1 MLGWAHEVMARLGY
15 PGIALLMFLENVF
28 PPIPSE
34 VIMPLAGFTA
44 AQGELNYWGVWFAGA
59 VGSVLGSPPLYGLGR
74 ALGGDRPRRWADR
87 HGKWL
92 TIDGEELEKAQ
103 GWFDRHGQ
111 KAVFLCQLVPGV
123 RSLISIPAGVHTMSV
138 PLFLAYT
145 ALGVTIWTGLLTF
158 LGHLLGANYALVG
171 RYLGPATYVVLGG
184 LLLAAIA
191 WVARRKRGRAP
202 AGTAGKDG
210 ASEGARGG

>member
-1 MLGWAHEVMARLGY
+1 MLDWARQIMETLGY

-44 AQGELNYWGVWFAGA
+44 AQGKLTYWGVWLAGA
-59 VGSVLGSPPLYGLGR
+59 TGAVLGSLPLYALGR
-74 ALGGDRPRRWADR
+74 AMGGERLHRWADR

-92 TIDGEELEKAQ
+92 TVSGEELEKAQ
-103 GWFDRHGQ
+103 GWFDRHGN

-123 RSLISIPAGVHTMSV
+123 RSLISIPAGIHAMSV

-145 ALGVTIWTGLLTF
+145 ALGVVIWTGVLTF
-158 LGHLLGANYALVG
+158 LGRLLGDNYALVG

-184 LLLAAIA
+184 LLLAAVV
-191 WVARRKRGRAP
+191 WVARRKRERPGAARAS
-202 AGTAGKDG
+202 T
-210 ASEGARGG
+210 E